1 MFNHSLNKVY
11 IYVFI
16 SIYCS
21 ILSLDPSVEFSIT
34 IIYVY
39 YSVIVVIVIKPMGN
53 QISAN
58 SSFDGDDDEKMA
70 LRLDLYAQRIIL
82 KEVKFNSSLSDSGK
96 CEKLIIIT
104 SEVLNRLPF
113 RLISYMDRRHK
124 LFSEKYETFNAMDRA
139 LLVNTNP
146 EILKES
152 KLDEPNEFRK
162 RQMCVGLARFY
173 IQIGNLFNAIMTTM
187 RPYNYENT
195 RRTGPDNFSD
205 MLTFSLLEGRTMSS
219 KDKLR
224 YEMSNMSGFAK
235 KQQDMKKRI
244 GSILKFGEMVQDLTP
259 GEGICNVQREIEQ
272 TKITPL
278 TITGSS
284 ATETKIK
291 PSIFAM
297 LEELYYDI
305 FHQSSSVN
313 PKSPQFIAMSA
324 SMKEKIYRNDVREL
338 YRIVTGG
345 KEPGP
350 EIETFTDV
358 AKYVN
363 DNDEIKK
370 WCSQP
375 GNKNLKI
382 KVTNEMRSDSGFVE
396 YVQHIRETIAYT
408 SKQRKA
414 IVGLLDRVFVTMKK
428 SYDELREIEETWYKS
443 GAKRYEGFERDD
455 EYSREFFKLN
465 LKYDFF
471 INPNLTDAELQAIT
485 NEARTRIVRL
495 YADSYQRFLK
505 GFQLLQKIQANSEIV
520 QLQMQQEISTK
531 GQEALEPHSKQ
542 PNVENKNK
550 SIIDALNWESTNLR
564 DEKTTS
570 EAIQPIIGEKSSEI
584 ASIFRDMTRKIH
596 EKGMSDEKFKQV
608 CLFYLKK
615 VNAIIRPYLMR
626 EQFNRETSDNVKFQ
640 LSSLD
645 KQYETFVSQQDKPSN
660 TIQQSSPF
668 LSGIV

>member
-1 MFNHSLNKVY
+1 
-11 IYVFI
+11 
-16 SIYCS
+16 
-21 ILSLDPSVEFSIT
+21 
-34 IIYVY
+34 
-39 YSVIVVIVIKPMGN
+39 MGN
-53 QISAN
+53 EITKS
-58 SSFDGDDDEKMA
+58 SSFGDDDEKMA

-205 MLTFSLLEGRTMSS
+205 MLTFSLLEGRSVNS

-224 YEMSNMSGFAK
+224 YETSNMSGFAK
-235 KQQDMKKRI
+235 KQQDMKKRL
-244 GSILKFGEMVQDLTP
+244 GSLLKFGEIVQDLTP

-313 PKSPQFIAMSA
+313 PKSPQFIAMSVA
-324 SMKEKIYRNDVREL
+324 MKDKIYRNDVREL

-375 GNKNLKI
+375 ENKNMKI
-382 KVTNEMRSDSGFVE
+382 QVNNEVRSDSGFVE
-396 YVQHIRETIAYT
+396 YVQHIKDTIAHT
-408 SKQRKA
+408 SRQRMA
-414 IVGLLDRVFVTMKK
+414 IVGLLDRIFVTMKK

-443 GAKRYEGFERDD
+443 GSKRYEGFERDD
-455 EYSREFFKLN
+455 EYSREFFKQN

-471 INPNLTDAELQAIT
+471 INPNLTDAELQLIT

-505 GFQLLQKIQANSEIV
+505 GFQILQKIQENSEVI
-520 QLQMQQEISTK
+520 QLQMMREVAIK
-531 GQEALEPHSKQ
+531 GQEQPDIVE
-542 PNVENKNK
+542 PNVIEKNK
-550 SIIDALNWESTNLR
+550 SIIENINWDSTNLR

-570 EAIQPIIGEKSSEI
+570 DTIQTLISEKSSEI
-584 ASIFRDMTRKIH
+584 GSIFRDMTRKIY
-596 EKGMSDEKFKQV
+596 EKGTNDDKSKQP

-615 VNAIIRPYLMR
+615 ANAIIRPYLTKDH
-626 EQFNRETSDNVKFQ
+626 FTKETVDNIKFQ
-640 LSSLD
+640 LFAID
-645 KQYETFVSQQDKPSN
+645 KQYEAFTNQPSQPS
-660 TIQQSSPF
+660 TAQQSNPF
-668 LSGIV
+668 LSIV

>member
-1 MFNHSLNKVY
+1 
-11 IYVFI
+11 
-16 SIYCS
+16 
-21 ILSLDPSVEFSIT
+21 
-34 IIYVY
+34 
-39 YSVIVVIVIKPMGN
+39 MGN
-53 QISAN
+53 QISTS
-58 SSFDGDDDEKMA
+58 SSFGDDDVEKMA

-124 LFSEKYETFNAMDRA
+124 LFSDQYETFNAMDRA

-195 RRTGPDNFSD
+195 RRTGPDNFYD
-205 MLTFSLLEGRTMSS
+205 MLTFSLLEGRATNP

-224 YEMSNMSGFAK
+224 YELSNMSGFAK
-235 KQQDMKKRI
+235 KQQDMKKRL
-244 GSILKFGEMVQDLTP
+244 GSIMKFGEIVQDLTP
-259 GEGICNVQREIEQ
+259 GEGICNVQRDIEQ

-313 PKSPQFIAMSA
+313 PKSPQFIAMTA
-324 SMKEKIYRNDVREL
+324 VMKEKIYRNDVREL

-363 DNDEIKK
+363 DNEEIKK
-370 WCSQP
+370 WCNQP
-375 GNKNLKI
+375 GNKNMKI
-382 KVTNEMRSDSGFVE
+382 KVSNDLRSESGFVE
-396 YVQHIRETIAYT
+396 YVQHIKEMMNYT
-408 SKQRKA
+408 SKQRKV
-414 IVGLLDRVFVTMKK
+414 IVGLLDRIFVTMKK
-428 SYDELREIEETWYKS
+428 SNDELREIEQTWFKS

-505 GFQLLQKIQANSEIV
+505 GFQILQKIQANSEVI
-520 QLQMQQEISTK
+520 QLQMRQEVATK
-531 GQEALEPHSKQ
+531 GQEEPNTKQ
-542 PNVENKNK
+542 PVSNDKNK
-550 SIIDALNWESTNLR
+550 SIIENINWDGTNLR

-570 EAIQPIIGEKSSEI
+570 EMIQPILSEKSSEV
-584 ASIFRDMTRKIH
+584 ASMFREMTSKIH
-596 EKGMSDEKFKQV
+596 SKGMNDDKYKQPSL
-608 CLFYLKK
+608 LFLRKA
-615 VNAIIRPYLMR
+615 NAIVRPYLMKD
-626 EQFNRETSDNVKFQ
+626 QFNREVNDNVKYQ
-640 LSSLD
+640 LTLID
-645 KQYETFVSQQDKPSN
+645 KQFEGSMNQEKSN
-660 TIQQSSPF
+660 IPQQSSSF
-668 LSGIV
+668 LTSIV

>member
-1 MFNHSLNKVY
+1 
-11 IYVFI
+11 
-16 SIYCS
+16 
-21 ILSLDPSVEFSIT
+21 
-34 IIYVY
+34 
-39 YSVIVVIVIKPMGN
+39 MGN
-53 QISAN
+53 QISP
-58 SSFDGDDDEKMA
+58 SSSYGDDDEKMA

-205 MLTFSLLEGRTMSS
+205 MLTFSLMEGRSTNQ

-235 KQQDMKKRI
+235 KQQDMKKRL
-244 GSILKFGEMVQDLTP
+244 GSILKFGEMVQDLAP
-259 GEGICNVQREIEQ
+259 GEGICNVQRDIEQ

-291 PSIFAM
+291 PSIFSM

-324 SMKEKIYRNDVREL
+324 AMKEKIYRNDVREL

-370 WCSQP
+370 WCNQP
-375 GNKNLKI
+375 MNRNMRIKI
-382 KVTNEMRSDSGFVE
+382 TDELRSDSGFVE
-396 YVQHIRETIAYT
+396 YVQHIRDTIVYT

-428 SYDELREIEETWYKS
+428 SYDELREIEQTWFKS
-443 GAKRYEGFERDD
+443 GAKKYEGFERDD

-505 GFQLLQKIQANSEIV
+505 GFQILQKIQANSEVI
-520 QLQMQQEISTK
+520 QLQMQREIATT
-531 GQEALEPHSKQ
+531 GQEEPNSK
-542 PNVENKNK
+542 PPSGTSIDDKRKSEIENLVW
-550 SIIDALNWESTNLR
+550 DSTNLR

-570 EAIQPIIGEKSSEI
+570 EAIQPIIGEKSSDV

-596 EKGMSDEKFKQV
+596 EKGLSDEKFRQV

-615 VNAIIRPYLMR
+615 VNAIIRPYLMKD
-626 EQFNRETSDNVKFQ
+626 QFNRETTDNVKFQ

-645 KQYETFVSQQDKPSN
+645 RQYESFISQSYKPSN
-660 TIQQSSPF
+660 TTQQSSSF
-668 LSGIV
+668 LTSIV

>member
-1 MFNHSLNKVY
+1 
-11 IYVFI
+11 
-16 SIYCS
+16 
-21 ILSLDPSVEFSIT
+21 
-34 IIYVY
+34 
-39 YSVIVVIVIKPMGN
+39 MGN
-53 QISAN
+53 QIST
-58 SSFDGDDDEKMA
+58 SSIGDEDIEKMA

-124 LFSEKYETFNAMDRA
+124 LFSQKYEMFNAMDRA

-152 KLDEPNEFRK
+152 KLDESNEFRK

-173 IQIGNLFNAIMTTM
+173 VQIGNLFNAIMTTM

-195 RRTGPDNFSD
+195 RRTGPDNFYD

-219 KDKLR
+219 KDKQR
-224 YEMSNMSGFAK
+224 YETSNMSGFAK
-235 KQQDMKKRI
+235 KQADMKKRL
-244 GSILKFGEMVQDLTP
+244 GSILKFGEIVQDLTP
-259 GEGICNVQREIEQ
+259 GEGICNIQREIEQ

-278 TITGSS
+278 TVTGSS

-313 PKSPQFIAMSA
+313 PKTPQFIAMTA
-324 SMKEKIYRNDVREL
+324 VMKEKIYRNDVREL

-363 DNDEIKK
+363 DNEEIKN
-370 WCSQP
+370 WCNQP
-375 GNKNLKI
+375 ANKNLKI
-382 KVTNEMRSDSGFVE
+382 KVTDELRSDSGFVE
-396 YVQHIRETIAYT
+396 YIQHIKDTIAYT
-408 SKQRKA
+408 SKQRKS

-428 SYDELREIEETWYKS
+428 SEDELREIEESWYKT
-443 GAKRYEGFERDD
+443 GARRYEGFERDD

-471 INPNLTDAELQAIT
+471 INPNLTDAELQLIT
-485 NEARTRIVRL
+485 NEARSRIVRL

-505 GFQLLQKIQANSEIV
+505 GFKILQKIQANTELMH
-520 QLQMQQEISTK
+520 LQMQQELANK
-531 GQEALEPHSKQ
+531 GQLQQ
-542 PNVENKNK
+542 PLQQLQSNVLQNKAGENEK
-550 SIIDALNWESTNLR
+550 SEIENIKWDSTNLR
-564 DEKTTS
+564 DEKNTS
-570 EAIQPIIGEKSSEI
+570 DTVQRILSEKSSEI
-584 ASIFRDMTRKIH
+584 ASIFRDLTRKVY
-596 EKGMSDEKFKQV
+596 EKGISDDKFRQP

-615 VNAIIRPYLMR
+615 LNAIARPYLDR
-626 EQFNRETSDNVKFQ
+626 ERFDKEITDNIKFQ

-645 KQYETFVSQQDKPSN
+645 SQYESTVKPSGGQ
-660 TIQQSSPF
+660 TQPVISTSIF
-668 LSGIV
+668 T

>member
-1 MFNHSLNKVY
+1 
-11 IYVFI
+11 
-16 SIYCS
+16 
-21 ILSLDPSVEFSIT
+21 
-34 IIYVY
+34 
-39 YSVIVVIVIKPMGN
+39 MGN
-53 QISAN
+53 QISTS
-58 SSFDGDDDEKMA
+58 SSFGDDVEKMA

-195 RRTGPDNFSD
+195 RRTGPDNFYD
-205 MLTFSLLEGRTMSS
+205 MLTFSLLEGRSTSS

-235 KQQDMKKRI
+235 KQQDMRKRL
-244 GSILKFGEMVQDLTP
+244 SSMLKFGVMVQDLTP
-259 GEGICNVQREIEQ
+259 GDGICNVQREIEQ

-313 PKSPQFIAMSA
+313 PKSPQFIAMTA
-324 SMKEKIYRNDVREL
+324 VMKEKIYRNDVRVL

-363 DNDEIKK
+363 DNEEIKN
-370 WCSQP
+370 WCNQP
-375 GNKNLKI
+375 SNKNMKI
-382 KVTNEMRSDSGFVE
+382 KVTDELRSDSGFIE
-396 YVQHIRETIAYT
+396 YVQHIKDTMYYI
-408 SKQRKA
+408 SKQRKM

-428 SYDELREIEETWYKS
+428 SEDELREIEQTWYKS

-455 EYSREFFKLN
+455 DYSREFFKIN

-471 INPNLTDAELQAIT
+471 INPNLTDSDLQSIT

-505 GFQLLQKIQANSEIV
+505 GFQILQKIQANSEVV
-520 QLQMQQEISTK
+520 QIQMRQELASK
-531 GQEALEPHSKQ
+531 GQQQLDTTTTTMK
-542 PNVENKNK
+542 NTTDDKNK
-550 SIIDALNWESTNLR
+550 SIIETINWDGTNLR

-570 EAIQPIIGEKSSEI
+570 ETIQSIISEKSSEI
-584 ASIFRDMTRKIH
+584 GSIFREMTRKIY
-596 EKGMSDEKFKQV
+596 EKGLSDEKYKQPA
-608 CLFYLKK
+608 LFYLKK
-615 VNAIIRPYLMR
+615 TNAIIRPYLMKN
-626 EQFNRETSDNVKFQ
+626 QFNREINENVKFQ
-640 LSSLD
+640 LSSID
-645 KQYETFVSQQDKPSN
+645 KQFEASMNQDKPNINS
-660 TIQQSSPF
+660 TATSF
-668 LSGIV
+668 LTSIV

>member
-1 MFNHSLNKVY
+1 M
-11 IYVFI
+11 
-16 SIYCS
+16 
-21 ILSLDPSVEFSIT
+21 
-34 IIYVY
+34 
-39 YSVIVVIVIKPMGN
+39 
-53 QISAN
+53 
-58 SSFDGDDDEKMA
+58 
-70 LRLDLYAQRIIL
+70 
-82 KEVKFNSSLSDSGK
+82 
-96 CEKLIIIT
+96 LI
-104 SEVLNRLPF
+104 
-113 RLISYMDRRHK
+113 
-124 LFSEKYETFNAMDRA
+124 
-139 LLVNTNP
+139 
-146 EILKES
+146 
-152 KLDEPNEFRK
+152 
-162 RQMCVGLARFY
+162 
-173 IQIGNLFNAIMTTM
+173 
-187 RPYNYENT
+187 
-195 RRTGPDNFSD
+195 
-205 MLTFSLLEGRTMSS
+205 FSLLEGRTMSS

-244 GSILKFGEMVQDLTP
+244 GSIMKFGEIVQDLTP

-370 WCSQP
+370 WCNQP
-375 GNKNLKI
+375 GNKNMKI
-382 KVTNEMRSDSGFVE
+382 KVTNELRSDSGFVE
-396 YVQHIRETIAYT
+396 YVMHIRDTIAYT

-471 INPNLTDAELQAIT
+471 INPNLTDAELQVIT

-505 GFQLLQKIQANSEIV
+505 GFQILQKIQANSEVV
-520 QLQMQQEISTK
+520 QLQMRQELSIK
-531 GQEALEPHSKQ
+531 GQEQLEPDTKQ

-550 SIIDALNWESTNLR
+550 SIIDELNWDSTNLR

-570 EAIQPIIGEKSSEI
+570 EVIQPIIGEKSSEI

-626 EQFNRETSDNVKFQ
+626 EQFNRETTENVKFQ

-645 KQYETFVSQQDKPSN
+645 KQYETFLSQQDKPSN
-660 TIQQSSPF
+660 TIQSSSPF
-668 LSGIV
+668 MTSIV

>member
-1 MFNHSLNKVY
+1 
-11 IYVFI
+11 
-16 SIYCS
+16 
-21 ILSLDPSVEFSIT
+21 
-34 IIYVY
+34 
-39 YSVIVVIVIKPMGN
+39 MGN
-53 QISAN
+53 QISTS
-58 SSFDGDDDEKMA
+58 SSFHDDVEKMA

-195 RRTGPDNFSD
+195 RRTGPDNFYD
-205 MLTFSLLEGRTMSS
+205 MLTFSLLEGRSTSS

-235 KQQDMKKRI
+235 KQQDMRKRL
-244 GSILKFGEMVQDLTP
+244 SSMLKFGVMVQDLTP
-259 GEGICNVQREIEQ
+259 GDGICNVQREIEQ

-313 PKSPQFIAMSA
+313 PKSPQFIAMTA
-324 SMKEKIYRNDVREL
+324 VMKEKIYRNDVRVL

-363 DNDEIKK
+363 DNEEIKN
-370 WCSQP
+370 WCNQP
-375 GNKNLKI
+375 SNKNMKI
-382 KVTNEMRSDSGFVE
+382 KVTDELRSDSGFIE
-396 YVQHIRETIAYT
+396 YVQHIKDTMYYI
-408 SKQRKA
+408 SKQRKM

-428 SYDELREIEETWYKS
+428 SEDELREIEQTWYKS

-455 EYSREFFKLN
+455 DYSREFFKIN

-471 INPNLTDAELQAIT
+471 INPNLTDSDLQSIT

-505 GFQLLQKIQANSEIV
+505 GFQILQKIQANSEVV
-520 QLQMQQEISTK
+520 QIQMRQELASK
-531 GQEALEPHSKQ
+531 GQQQLDTTTTTMK
-542 PNVENKNK
+542 NTTDDKNK
-550 SIIDALNWESTNLR
+550 SIIETINWDGTNLR

-570 EAIQPIIGEKSSEI
+570 ETIQSIISEKSSEI
-584 ASIFRDMTRKIH
+584 GSIFREMTRKIY
-596 EKGMSDEKFKQV
+596 EKGLSDEKYKQPA
-608 CLFYLKK
+608 LFYLKK
-615 VNAIIRPYLMR
+615 TNAIIRPYLMKS
-626 EQFNRETSDNVKFQ
+626 QFNREINENVKFQ
-640 LSSLD
+640 LSSID
-645 KQYETFVSQQDKPSN
+645 KQFEASMNQDKPNINS
-660 TIQQSSPF
+660 TATSF
-668 LSGIV
+668 LTSIV

>member
-1 MFNHSLNKVY
+1 
-11 IYVFI
+11 
-16 SIYCS
+16 
-21 ILSLDPSVEFSIT
+21 
-34 IIYVY
+34 
-39 YSVIVVIVIKPMGN
+39 MGN
-53 QISAN
+53 QISTS
-58 SSFDGDDDEKMA
+58 SSFGDDVEKMA

-195 RRTGPDNFSD
+195 RRTGPDNFYD
-205 MLTFSLLEGRTMSS
+205 MLTFSLLEGRSTSS

-235 KQQDMKKRI
+235 KQQDMRKRL
-244 GSILKFGEMVQDLTP
+244 SSMLKFGVMVQDLTP
-259 GEGICNVQREIEQ
+259 GDGICNVQREIEQ

-324 SMKEKIYRNDVREL
+324 VMKEKIYRNDVHVL

-363 DNDEIKK
+363 DNEEIKN
-370 WCSQP
+370 WCNQP
-375 GNKNLKI
+375 SNKNMKI
-382 KVTNEMRSDSGFVE
+382 KVTDELRSDSGFIE
-396 YVQHIRETIAYT
+396 YVQHIKDTMYYI
-408 SKQRKA
+408 SKQRKT

-428 SYDELREIEETWYKS
+428 SEDELREIEQTWYKS

-455 EYSREFFKLN
+455 DYSREFFKIN

-471 INPNLTDAELQAIT
+471 INPNLTDSDLQSIT

-505 GFQLLQKIQANSEIV
+505 GFQILQKIQANSEVV
-520 QLQMQQEISTK
+520 QIQMRQELASK
-531 GQEALEPHSKQ
+531 GQQQ
-542 PNVENKNK
+542 PDTTTTTTKNTTDDKNK
-550 SIIDALNWESTNLR
+550 SIIETINWDGTNLR

-570 EAIQPIIGEKSSEI
+570 ETIQSIISEKSSEI
-584 ASIFRDMTRKIH
+584 GSIFREMTRKIY
-596 EKGMSDEKFKQV
+596 EKGLSDEKYKQPA
-608 CLFYLKK
+608 LFYLKK
-615 VNAIIRPYLMR
+615 TNAIIRPYLMKS
-626 EQFNRETSDNVKFQ
+626 QFNREINENVKFQ
-640 LSSLD
+640 LSSID
-645 KQYETFVSQQDKPSN
+645 KQFEASMNQDKPNINS
-660 TIQQSSPF
+660 TASSF
-668 LSGIV
+668 LTSIV

>member
-1 MFNHSLNKVY
+1 
-11 IYVFI
+11 
-16 SIYCS
+16 
-21 ILSLDPSVEFSIT
+21 
-34 IIYVY
+34 
-39 YSVIVVIVIKPMGN
+39 MGN
-53 QISAN
+53 QISTS
-58 SSFDGDDDEKMA
+58 SSFHDDVEKMA

-195 RRTGPDNFSD
+195 RRTGPDNFYD
-205 MLTFSLLEGRTMSS
+205 MLTFSLLEGRSTSS

-235 KQQDMKKRI
+235 KQQDMRKRL
-244 GSILKFGEMVQDLTP
+244 SSMLKFGVMVQDLTP
-259 GEGICNVQREIEQ
+259 GDGICNVQREIEQ

-313 PKSPQFIAMSA
+313 PKSPQFIAMTA
-324 SMKEKIYRNDVREL
+324 VMKEKIYRNDVRVL

-363 DNDEIKK
+363 DNEEIKN
-370 WCSQP
+370 WCNQP
-375 GNKNLKI
+375 SNKNMKI
-382 KVTNEMRSDSGFVE
+382 KVTDELRSDSGFIE
-396 YVQHIRETIAYT
+396 YVQHIKDTMYYI
-408 SKQRKA
+408 SKQRKM

-428 SYDELREIEETWYKS
+428 SEDELREIEQTWYKS

-455 EYSREFFKLN
+455 DYSREFFKIN

-471 INPNLTDAELQAIT
+471 INPNLTDSDLQSIT

-505 GFQLLQKIQANSEIV
+505 GFQILQKIQANSEVV
-520 QLQMQQEISTK
+520 QIQMRQELASK
-531 GQEALEPHSKQ
+531 GQQQLDTTTTTMK
-542 PNVENKNK
+542 NTTDDKNK
-550 SIIDALNWESTNLR
+550 SIIETINWDGTNLR

-570 EAIQPIIGEKSSEI
+570 ETIQSIISEKSSEI
-584 ASIFRDMTRKIH
+584 GSIFREMTRKIY
-596 EKGMSDEKFKQV
+596 EKGLSDEKYKQPA
-608 CLFYLKK
+608 LFYLKK
-615 VNAIIRPYLMR
+615 TNAIIRPYLMKN
-626 EQFNRETSDNVKFQ
+626 QFNREINENVKFQ
-640 LSSLD
+640 LSSID
-645 KQYETFVSQQDKPSN
+645 KQFEASMNQDKPNINS
-660 TIQQSSPF
+660 TATSF
-668 LSGIV
+668 LTSIV

>member
-1 MFNHSLNKVY
+1 MR
-11 IYVFI
+11 
-16 SIYCS
+16 
-21 ILSLDPSVEFSIT
+21 T
-34 IIYVY
+34 IIYSY
-39 YSVIVVIVIKPMGN
+39 NSDSDSEMGN
-53 QISAN
+53 KISGS
-58 SSFDGDDDEKMA
+58 SSFEAEATENMA
-70 LRLDLYAQRIIL
+70 LKLDLYAQRIIL

-173 IQIGNLFNAIMTTM
+173 VQIGNLFNAVMSTM

-195 RRTGPDNFSD
+195 RRTGPENFYD
-205 MLTFSLLEGRTMSS
+205 MLTFSLLEGRRTSS
-219 KDKLR
+219 NDKMR
-224 YEMSNMSGFAK
+224 YETSNMSGFAK
-235 KQQDMKKRI
+235 KQADMKKKLE
-244 GSILKFGEMVQDLTP
+244 SLLKFGEIVQDLTP
-259 GEGICNVQREIEQ
+259 GEGICNIQKDIEEN
-272 TKITPL
+272 KITPM

-313 PKSPQFIAMSA
+313 PKSPQFIAMTA
-324 SMKEKIYRNDVREL
+324 VMKEKIYRNDVQQL

-350 EIETFTDV
+350 EIKTFTDV
-358 AKYVN
+358 SKYVN
-363 DNDEIKK
+363 DNEEVKK
-370 WCSQP
+370 WCSKY
-375 GNKNLKI
+375 KNMKI
-382 KVTNEMRSDSGFVE
+382 KVTDDLRRDSGFVE
-396 YVQHIRETIAYT
+396 YVQHIRETMAFT
-408 SKQRKA
+408 SKQRKG

-428 SYDELREIEETWYKS
+428 SKDELREIEESWYKS
-443 GAKRYEGFERDD
+443 QARRYEGFERDD

-471 INPNLTDAELQAIT
+471 INPNLTDADLQVIT

-505 GFQLLQKIQANSEIV
+505 GFQILQKIQENNEIL
-520 QLQMQQEISTK
+520 QLEMAQALAKEGQQNPEQMPRKEKLDIKWDS
-531 GQEALEPHSKQ
+531 
-542 PNVENKNK
+542 V
-550 SIIDALNWESTNLR
+550 NLR
-564 DEKTTS
+564 EEMTTS
-570 EAIQPIIGEKSSEI
+570 DIIQKILSEKDSGVS
-584 ASIFRDMTRKIH
+584 SIFRDLSKDVYERGRNDDKYK
-596 EKGMSDEKFKQV
+596 EQS
-608 CLFYLKK
+608 LFLLKK
-615 VNAIIRPYLMR
+615 LNTVAKPYLEKDR
-626 EQFNRETSDNVKFQ
+626 FDRETVEAIRYQ
-640 LSSLD
+640 LSSFKTLYENSMKQSID
-645 KQYETFVSQQDKPSN
+645 KSREQLGQVANNSW
-660 TIQQSSPF
+660 I
-668 LSGIV
+668 I

>member
-1 MFNHSLNKVY
+1 
-11 IYVFI
+11 
-16 SIYCS
+16 
-21 ILSLDPSVEFSIT
+21 
-34 IIYVY
+34 
-39 YSVIVVIVIKPMGN
+39 
-53 QISAN
+53 
-58 SSFDGDDDEKMA
+58 
-70 LRLDLYAQRIIL
+70 
-82 KEVKFNSSLSDSGK
+82 
-96 CEKLIIIT
+96 
-104 SEVLNRLPF
+104 
-113 RLISYMDRRHK
+113 
-124 LFSEKYETFNAMDRA
+124 
-139 LLVNTNP
+139 
-146 EILKES
+146 
-152 KLDEPNEFRK
+152 
-162 RQMCVGLARFY
+162 
-173 IQIGNLFNAIMTTM
+173 
-187 RPYNYENT
+187 
-195 RRTGPDNFSD
+195 
-205 MLTFSLLEGRTMSS
+205 
-219 KDKLR
+219 
-224 YEMSNMSGFAK
+224 
-235 KQQDMKKRI
+235 
-244 GSILKFGEMVQDLTP
+244 LKFGEMVQDLAP
-259 GEGICNVQREIEQ
+259 GEGICNVQRDIEQ

-291 PSIFAM
+291 PSIFSM

-324 SMKEKIYRNDVREL
+324 AMKEKIYRNDVREL

-370 WCSQP
+370 WCNQP
-375 GNKNLKI
+375 MNRNMRIKI
-382 KVTNEMRSDSGFVE
+382 TDELRSDSGFVE
-396 YVQHIRETIAYT
+396 YVQHIRDTIVYT

-428 SYDELREIEETWYKS
+428 SYDELREIEQTWFKS
-443 GAKRYEGFERDD
+443 GAKKYEGFERDD

-505 GFQLLQKIQANSEIV
+505 GFQILQKIQANSEVI
-520 QLQMQQEISTK
+520 QLQMQRENATT
-531 GQEALEPHSKQ
+531 GQEEPNSK
-542 PNVENKNK
+542 PPSGTSIDDKRKSEIENLVW
-550 SIIDALNWESTNLR
+550 DSTNLR

-570 EAIQPIIGEKSSEI
+570 EAIQPIIGEKSSDV

-596 EKGMSDEKFKQV
+596 EKGLSDEKFRQV

-615 VNAIIRPYLMR
+615 LNAIIRPYLMKD
-626 EQFNRETSDNVKFQ
+626 QFNRETTDNVKFQ

-645 KQYETFVSQQDKPSN
+645 RQYESFISQSDKPSN
-660 TIQQSSPF
+660 TTQQSSSF
-668 LSGIV
+668 LTSIV

>member
-1 MFNHSLNKVY
+1 
-11 IYVFI
+11 
-16 SIYCS
+16 
-21 ILSLDPSVEFSIT
+21 
-34 IIYVY
+34 
-39 YSVIVVIVIKPMGN
+39 MGN
-53 QISAN
+53 QITGAT
-58 SSFDGDDDEKMA
+58 SSYGDDDEKMA

-82 KEVKFNSSLSDSGK
+82 KEVKFNSSLTDSGK

-104 SEVLNRLPF
+104 SAVLNRLPF

-124 LFSEKYETFNAMDRA
+124 LFSDKYETFNAMDRA

-205 MLTFSLLEGRTMSS
+205 MLIFSLMEGRSTNQ

-224 YEMSNMSGFAK
+224 YELSNMSGFAK
-235 KQQDMKKRI
+235 KQQDMKKRL
-244 GSILKFGEMVQDLTP
+244 GSILKFGEIVQDLTP
-259 GEGICNVQREIEQ
+259 GEGICNVQRDIEQ
-272 TKITPL
+272 TKVTPL

-291 PSIFAM
+291 PSIFSM

-313 PKSPQFIAMSA
+313 PKSPQFIAMTA
-324 SMKEKIYRNDVREL
+324 AMKEKIYRNDVREL

-363 DNDEIKK
+363 DNEEIKK
-370 WCSQP
+370 WCNQP
-375 GNKNLKI
+375 ENKNMKI
-382 KVTNEMRSDSGFVE
+382 KVSDELRSDSGFVE
-396 YVQHIRETIAYT
+396 YVQHIRDTIAYT
-408 SKQRKA
+408 SKQRKV

-428 SYDELREIEETWYKS
+428 SNDELREIEQTWFKS
-443 GAKRYEGFERDD
+443 GAKKYEGFERDD

-471 INPNLTDAELQAIT
+471 INPNLTDAELQTIT

-505 GFQLLQKIQANSEIV
+505 GFQILQKIQANSEVI
-520 QLQMQQEISTK
+520 QLQMRQEISTK
-531 GQEALEPHSKQ
+531 GQEEPEMKT
-542 PNVENKNK
+542 PKDTDKNK
-550 SIIDALNWESTNLR
+550 SIIENINWDGTNLR

-570 EAIQPIIGEKSSEI
+570 ETIQPILSEKSSEI
-584 ASIFRDMTRKIH
+584 ASIFREMTSKIH
-596 EKGMSDEKFKQV
+596 SKGMNDDKYKQPS
-608 CLFYLKK
+608 LFYLKK
-615 VNAIIRPYLMR
+615 ANAIVRPYLMR
-626 EQFNRETSDNVKFQ
+626 DQFNREVNENVKFQ
-640 LSSLD
+640 LSLLE
-645 KQYETFVSQQDKPSN
+645 KQFEGSMNQEKSN
-660 TIQQSSPF
+660 TNQQSSSF
-668 LSGIV
+668 LTSIV

>member
-1 MFNHSLNKVY
+1 
-11 IYVFI
+11 
-16 SIYCS
+16 
-21 ILSLDPSVEFSIT
+21 
-34 IIYVY
+34 
-39 YSVIVVIVIKPMGN
+39 MGN
-53 QISAN
+53 KISAA
-58 SSFDGDDDEKMA
+58 SSFGGDDDEQMA

-113 RLISYMDRRHK
+113 RIISYMDRRHK

-205 MLTFSLLEGRTMSS
+205 MLTFSLLEGRTLSS

-244 GSILKFGEMVQDLTP
+244 GSILKFKEMVQDLTP
-259 GEGICNVQREIEQ
+259 GEGICNVQRDIEQ

-305 FHQSSSVN
+305 FHQASSVN

-324 SMKEKIYRNDVREL
+324 NMKEKIYLNDVREL

-370 WCSQP
+370 WCNQP
-375 GNKNLKI
+375 GNKNMKI
-382 KVTNEMRSDSGFVE
+382 KVTDDLRKDSGFIE
-396 YVQHIRETIAYT
+396 YVQYIRDTIVYT

-428 SYDELREIEETWYKS
+428 SYDELREIEQTWFKS

-455 EYSREFFKLN
+455 DYSREFFKLN

-485 NEARTRIVRL
+485 IEARTRIVRL

-505 GFQLLQKIQANSEIV
+505 GFQILQKIQANSEIV

-542 PNVENKNK
+542 PNVDNKNK
-550 SIIDALNWESTNLR
+550 PIIDALNWESTNLR

>member
-1 MFNHSLNKVY
+1 
-11 IYVFI
+11 
-16 SIYCS
+16 
-21 ILSLDPSVEFSIT
+21 
-34 IIYVY
+34 
-39 YSVIVVIVIKPMGN
+39 MGN
-53 QISAN
+53 KISGS
-58 SSFDGDDDEKMA
+58 SSFEAEATENMA
-70 LRLDLYAQRIIL
+70 LKLDLYAQRIIL

-173 IQIGNLFNAIMTTM
+173 VQIGNLFNAVMSTM

-195 RRTGPDNFSD
+195 RRTGPENFYD
-205 MLTFSLLEGRTMSS
+205 MLTFSLLEGRRTSS
-219 KDKLR
+219 SDKMR
-224 YEMSNMSGFAK
+224 YETSNMSGFAK
-235 KQQDMKKRI
+235 KQADMKKKLE
-244 GSILKFGEMVQDLTP
+244 SLLKFGVIVQDLTP
-259 GEGICNVQREIEQ
+259 GEGICNIQKDIEEN
-272 TKITPL
+272 KITPM

-313 PKSPQFIAMSA
+313 PKSPQFIAMTA
-324 SMKEKIYRNDVREL
+324 VMKEKIYRNDVQQL

-350 EIETFTDV
+350 EIKTFTDV
-358 AKYVN
+358 SKYVN
-363 DNDEIKK
+363 DNEEVKK
-370 WCSQP
+370 WCSKY
-375 GNKNLKI
+375 KNMKI
-382 KVTNEMRSDSGFVE
+382 KVTDDLRRDSGFVE
-396 YVQHIRETIAYT
+396 YVQHIRETMAFT
-408 SKQRKA
+408 SKQRKG

-428 SYDELREIEETWYKS
+428 SKDELREIEESWYKS
-443 GAKRYEGFERDD
+443 QARRYEGFERDD

-471 INPNLTDAELQAIT
+471 INPNLTDADLQVIT

-505 GFQLLQKIQANSEIV
+505 GFQILQKIQENNELL
-520 QLQMQQEISTK
+520 QLEMAQSLAKEGQQNPEQMPTK
-531 GQEALEPHSKQ
+531 EKLDIKWDS
-542 PNVENKNK
+542 V
-550 SIIDALNWESTNLR
+550 NLR
-564 DEKTTS
+564 DERTTS
-570 EAIQPIIGEKSSEI
+570 DNVQRILSEKDSGVS
-584 ASIFRDMTRKIH
+584 SIFRDLSREVYERGRNDDKYK
-596 EKGMSDEKFKQV
+596 EQS
-608 CLFYLKK
+608 LFLLKK
-615 VNAIIRPYLMR
+615 LNSVARPYLEKDR
-626 EQFNRETSDNVKFQ
+626 FDRETVEAIRYQ
-640 LSSLD
+640 LSSLKSHYD
-645 KQYETFVSQQDKPSN
+645 NTMKQPIDKPREQSN
-660 TIQQSSPF
+660 PSANISW
-668 LSGIV
+668 II